1 LVSFGDLWLPLVS
14 FWRPLVSL
22 WLPLVR
28 KTQKNPEK
36 SRKSQNPYH
45 KPIKNKKEKSP
56 KKAFFFI
63 KLKQTIGL
71 RRVYPCLL
79 VILLIIPLVILLVVP
94 LICP

>member
-1 LVSFGDLWLPLVS
+1 LATFGKPLAT
-14 FWRPLVSL
+14 FGKPLATFG
-22 WLPLVR
+22 
-28 KTQKNPEK
+28 KKNPEK

-71 RRVYPCLL
+71 RWVYPCLL
-79 VILLIIPLVILLVVP
+79 VILLVILLIIPLIILLIIPLVILL
-94 LICP
+94 ICP